1 MLENPDVGARN
12 DSVLVPL
19 TPTQHTHIPP
29 APMWGSGESSDAFFC
44 SLGLSK
50 LTEMLLMTLCFR
62 CGREGSGVVPS
73 AGFMQ
78 TAAAQAESHE
88 VDVD

>member
-1 MLENPDVGARN
+1 M
-12 DSVLVPL
+12 LVPETTVFL
-19 TPTQHTHIPP
+19 SPSPRPAHTHTLSPNV
-29 APMWGSGESSDAFFC
+29 GLRGEQRCFFFC

-62 CGREGSGVVPS
+62 CGRGGSGVVPS
-73 AGFMQ
+73 ASIMQ